1 MITKIVP
8 KSRSRESADRDL
20 KDSSVPST
28 NINYG
33 FSNNCALYS

>member
-8 KSRSRESADRDL
+8 KSRSRESADVDP

-28 NINYG
+28 DINYE
-33 FSNNCALYS
+33 FSNNCALHS